1 MMMSFHVTSR
11 QSLLGTLLRT
21 EISLQLVSLS
31 KSSLPFSLIR
41 ESFAVPASCDHDA
54 VTLPSHQSASISDHD
69 AVTLPSHQSAS
80 LLSVLYDPSARAVV
94 NYADLGSV
102 KWWYRDKSCDDNA
115 DRTDT
120 VIRQSNLES
129 NR

>member
-11 QSLLGTLLRT
+11 QSLLGTLLRI

-41 ESFAVPASCDHDA
+41 ESFAIPA
-54 VTLPSHQSASISDHD
+54 ISDHD
-69 AVTLPSHQSAS
+69 AVTLPSDQSAS
-80 LLSVLYDPSARAVV
+80 LLSVHYDPSGRAVV

-102 KWWYRDKSCDDNA
+102 KWWFRDKSSDDNA

-120 VIRQSNLES
+120 VIRQTIWKVTVDLMSYFENDAHVA
-129 NR
+129 NIT

>member
-1 MMMSFHVTSR
+1 MSFHVTSR

-41 ESFAVPASCDHDA
+41 ESFAVPASC
-54 VTLPSHQSASISDHD
+54 DHD